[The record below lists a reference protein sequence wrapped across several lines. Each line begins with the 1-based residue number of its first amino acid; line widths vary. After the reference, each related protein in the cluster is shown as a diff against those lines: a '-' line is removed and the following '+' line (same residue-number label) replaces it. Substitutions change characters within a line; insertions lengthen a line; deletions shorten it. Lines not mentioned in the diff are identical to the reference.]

1 MSAVK
6 RAAALCV
13 ASLAA
18 AFVIAAPAHAASH
31 PSSGCGSKVEDYSG
45 NFTGILHE
53 KGKADRHITVRFLDG
68 NAEQAYTYDTKT
80 HKTASLGGN
89 YLVADIDGSAGVAV
103 PLWDGL
109 FAGEPRC
116 SDDGEVVAIHGGV
129 SYDGKFK
136 NATPLTLMKRR

>member
-1 MSAVK
+1 MSALQ
-6 RAAALCV
+6 RTAALCV
-13 ASLAA
+13 ASLATV
-18 AFVIAAPAHAASH
+18 FVIAAPANAASH
-31 PSSGCGSKVEDYSG
+31 PSSGCGASVEDYSG
-45 NFTGILHE
+45 VFSGTLHQ
-53 KGKADRHITVRFLDG
+53 KGRADRDITVRFLDG

-80 HKTASLGGN
+80 HKTHSFGSN
-89 YLVADIDGSAGVAV
+89 YLVADADGAAAVAV

-136 NATPLTLMKRR
+136 DATPLTLEKRR